1 MKLKDYKNLFNSF
14 TKKLNEIDF
23 NLILD
28 NLKNFKI
35 DDLKRINY
43 KRVFYDVQNS
53 QYLKPTLG
61 IISASLVT
69 IFFFVP
75 AIDEL
80 NDSFKKAK
88 RYKYESIN
96 LSNIKLELKNKNL
109 KLEEIRSKM
118 AEINSSFLKKEQIIF
133 ISKLLNETAKKTN
146 VNINTFSPIFRADS
160 SKLCKISS
168 SQRKSKKFKSTKRKT
183 TLQSKG
189 LLTSNYFEAT
199 FSSDYL
205 DIISFLKE
213 IQLFDVTII
222 PLCLEVD
229 SQQKLSASISKTG
242 KDSDSIIIPLNK
254 EGEPL
259 ISYQEVSN
267 INNDPDS
274 GNVQTKIIFKIPS
287 YKK

>member
-1 MKLKDYKNLFNSF
+1 MKLEDYKNLFNGFS
-14 TKKLNEIDF
+14 KKLNEIDF
-23 NLILD
+23 NLILE

-35 DDLKRINY
+35 DDLKKINY

-53 QYLKPTLG
+53 QYLKPSLG
-61 IISASLVT
+61 ILSASLVT
-69 IFFFVP
+69 IFFCFPV
-75 AIDEL
+75 IDEL
-80 NDSFKKAK
+80 NQSLKKAK

-109 KLEEIRSKM
+109 KFEEIRSKM
-118 AEINSSFLKKEQIIF
+118 SEINSSFLKKGQIIF

-160 SKLCKISS
+160 SKLCKVSS

-183 TLQSKG
+183 SLQSKG

-222 PLCLEVD
+222 PLCLEVN
-229 SQQKLSASISKTG
+229 SQQKLSASVSEMAKV
-242 KDSDSIIIPLNK
+242 SDSIIIPLDQ
-254 EGEPL
+254 EGKPV
-259 ISYQEVSN
+259 ISDKEVSN
-267 INNDPDS
+267 FNYDHDS
-274 GNVQTKIIFKIPS
+274 GNVQTKIVFKIPS
-287 YKK
+287 YN

>member
-1 MKLKDYKNLFNSF
+1 MKLEDYKNLFNGFS
-14 TKKLNEIDF
+14 KKLNEIDF
-23 NLILD
+23 NLILE

-35 DDLKRINY
+35 DDLKKINY

-53 QYLKPTLG
+53 QYLKPSLG
-61 IISASLVT
+61 ILSASLVT
-69 IFFFVP
+69 IFFCFPV
-75 AIDEL
+75 IDEL
-80 NDSFKKAK
+80 NESLKKAK

-109 KLEEIRSKM
+109 KFEEIRSKM
-118 AEINSSFLKKEQIIF
+118 SEINSSFLKKGQIIF

-160 SKLCKISS
+160 SKLCKVSS

-183 TLQSKG
+183 SLQSKG
-189 LLTSNYFEAT
+189 LLISNYFEAT

-205 DIISFLKE
+205 DLISFLKE

-222 PLCLEVD
+222 PLCLEVN
-229 SQQKLSASISKTG
+229 SQQKLTASISKSG
-242 KDSDSIIIPLNK
+242 KDSDSIIIPLDK
-254 EGEPL
+254 DGEPL

-274 GNVQTKIIFKIPS
+274 GNVQTKIIFNIPS
-287 YKK
+287 YTK

>member
-1 MKLKDYKNLFNSF
+1 MKLKDYKNLFNGF

-23 NLILD
+23 NLILE

-43 KRVFYDVQNS
+43 RRLFYDVQNS
-53 QYLKPTLG
+53 QHLKPSLG
-61 IISASLVT
+61 ILSASLVT

-75 AIDEL
+75 AIEEL
-80 NDSFKKAK
+80 NNSLNKAK

-109 KLEEIRSKM
+109 KFEEIRSKM
-118 AEINSSFLKKEQIIF
+118 AEINSSFLKKDQIIF

-160 SKLCKISS
+160 SNLCKVST
-168 SQRKSKKFKSTKRKT
+168 SQRKSKKFKPTKRKT
-183 TLQSKG
+183 SLKRQG

-222 PLCLEVD
+222 PLCLEVN
-229 SQQKLSASISKTG
+229 SQQKLSAFVSKTG
-242 KDSDSIIIPLNK
+242 KDSDSIIIPLDE
-254 EGEPL
+254 EGKP
-259 ISYQEVSN
+259 INSYQEVSN

-274 GNVQTKIIFKIPS
+274 GNVQTKIVFKIPS
-287 YKK
+287 YNE